1 MSQLKCPSLKYCSHE
16 DLLEQWFIAMF
27 SFSVDAK
34 LIPKWET
41 VYIIEALKAVSNY
54 LSLSLS

>member
-1 MSQLKCPSLKYCSHE
+1 
-16 DLLEQWFIAMF
+16 MF

-54 LSLSLS
+54 LSLSVLS